1 MKERLNK
8 IISKSG
14 ICSRRKADEMIAS
27 GKVKLNGITVTTLGT
42 QADLSKDDI
51 LVNNRSL
58 KKEKNVYIVF
68 HKPKGCITTTKDRFA
83 KETIFDILPKFPVR
97 VFPVGR
103 LDKNTEGLLILT
115 NDGNLSQKL
124 LHPKHEIKRIYEVC
138 VKGKIESDTIDKIE
152 KGGLKIEGYKTSACK
167 IKLISRTAVKT
178 TLTIKLHE
186 GKKREIRKLFD
197 LFRHP
202 VIYLKRTH
210 FGNIQLGTLQKGKW
224 KYIKKR
230 DFDLTSS

>member
-14 ICSRRKADEMIAS
+14 ICSRRKADELISS
-27 GKVKLNGITVTTLGT
+27 GKVKLNGVTVTALGI
-42 QADLSKDDI
+42 QADLSRDTI
-51 LVNNRSL
+51 LVNNRPL
-58 KKEKNVYIVF
+58 KKEKKIYIVF

-83 KETIFDILPKFPVR
+83 EKTIFDILPKFPVR

-115 NDGNLSQKL
+115 NDGAMAQKL

-138 VKGKIESDTIDKIE
+138 VKGKVEPVTINKIE
-152 KGGLKIEGYKTSACK
+152 KGGLTIEDYKTSACK
-167 IKLISRTAVKT
+167 IKLISRSPLKT
-178 TLTIKLHE
+178 TLTITLHE
-186 GKKREIRKLFD
+186 GRKREIRKLFE

-202 VIYLKRTH
+202 VINLKRTH
-210 FGNIQLGTLQKGKW
+210 FGNIQLGTLPKGRW
-224 KYIKKR
+224 KYISKKE
-230 DFDLTSS
+230 LL